1 MTALDISRCVSATV
15 RQIAKHG
22 GATESLVAGVETP
35 TSGYAVSIPGREAIN
50 HLLLDG
56 EHRTDAITESVYN
69 YALDNKHWL
78 AQPGFYLGAWLDGD
92 RLVLDVT
99 QVTPELGQAVTAGVQ
114 RDQDAIYNLATGGEL
129 WLKRKHLTTLS
140 DEQIKVWELLDV
152 IELKAEKG
160 IGEPFEVVAAFE
172 VAADSIL
179 AQVEDGTWNRDGKDE
194 LTMLVKAARDGAT
207 GDSNDDEIEA
217 LQAALDE
224 ALRQLCREDLR
235 S

>member
-1 MTALDISRCVSATV
+1 MTSLNIPHAVQAVTHQVLT
-15 RQIAKHG
+15 QG
-22 GATESLVAGVETP
+22 GATESLIAGVETP
-35 TSGYAVSIPGREAIN
+35 ASGYAVSIPGREAVT

-56 EHRTDAITESVYN
+56 DQRRQAINLAVSE
-69 YALDNKHWL
+69 YAGRNKHWL
-78 AQPGFYLGAWLDGD
+78 GQPGFYLGAWLDGD

-99 QVTPELGQAVTAGVQ
+99 QVTPELGEAVKAGFA
-114 RDQDAIYNLATGGEL
+114 RDQDAIYSLATGQEL

-140 DEQIKVWELLDV
+140 DEQLKVWELLDV

-160 IGEPFEVVAAFE
+160 IAPAFEVVAE
-172 VAADSIL
+172 I
-179 AQVEDGTWNRDGKDE
+179 EPRDE
-194 LTMLVKAARDGAT
+194 LTTLVKAARNGAT